1 MDTGTLVL
9 IAIIVVAVI
18 LLIRRMMPQQPSYS
32 QQGPNR
38 PQYNDPNISSHGGF
52 GGNQQSQQGYNRPQY
67 DDPNIESHG
76 GFGPSGGSHAT
87 SNSNFDQLSHGQT
100 KPNRYQEPVSN
111 ASSQRA
117 PDKAPESGRRNDDP
131 NVSSHGG
138 FGGQR

>member
-1 MDTGTLVL
+1 MDTGTLIL
-9 IAIIVVAVI
+9 IAIIVVAVV
-18 LLIRRMMPQQPSYS
+18 LLLKRLMPQQSPYS

-52 GGNQQSQQGYNRPQY
+52 GGNQQSQGYNRPQY

-76 GFGPSGGSHAT
+76 GFGPSGGSR
-87 SNSNFDQLSHGQT
+87 SKLDQLAQGQT
-100 KPNRYQEPVSN
+100 KPTYSR
-111 ASSQRA
+111 QRTVERG
-117 PDKAPESGRRNDDP
+117 PENGRRNDDP

>member
-1 MDTGTLVL
+1 MDTGTLIL
-9 IAIIVVAVI
+9 IAIIVIAVV
-18 LLIRRMMPQQPSYS
+18 LLIKRLMPQQSPYN

-76 GFGPSGGSHAT
+76 GFGPSGGSR
-87 SNSNFDQLSHGQT
+87 SNLDQLAHGQT
-100 KPNRYQEPVSN
+100 KPNRYEAPVSN
-111 ASSQRA
+111 RNSQERT

>member
-18 LLIRRMMPQQPSYS
+18 LLIRRMMPQQPSYT

-67 DDPNIESHG
+67 DDPNVESHG
-76 GFGPSGGSHAT
+76 GFGPSGGSRP
-87 SNSNFDQLSHGQT
+87 NLDQLAHGQT
-100 KPNRYQEPVSN
+100 KPNRYEAQTSSTSN
-111 ASSQRA
+111 NSSQHA
-117 PDKAPESGRRNDDP
+117 PDKAPENGRRNDDP

>member
-9 IAIIVVAVI
+9 IAIIVVAVV
-18 LLIRRMMPQQPSYS
+18 LLIRRLMPQQSPYN

-38 PQYNDPNISSHGGF
+38 PQYDDPNVSSHGGF
-52 GGNQQSQQGYNRPQY
+52 GGNQQTQQGYNRPQY

-76 GFGPSGGSHAT
+76 GFGPSGGSG
-87 SNSNFDQLSHGQT
+87 SRPNLDQLAHGQS
-100 KPNRYQEPVSN
+100 KPNTYEA
-111 ASSQRA
+111 ASSQRT
-117 PDKAPESGRRNDDP
+117 PEKAPETGRRNDDP

>member
-18 LLIRRMMPQQPSYS
+18 LLIRRLMPQQSPYS

-38 PQYNDPNISSHGGF
+38 PQYDDPNVSSHGGF
-52 GGNQQSQQGYNRPQY
+52 GGNQQSQQGNNRPQY

-76 GFGPSGGSHAT
+76 GFGPSGGSRP
-87 SNSNFDQLSHGQT
+87 NLDQLSHGQS
-100 KPNRYQEPVSN
+100 KPNRYEAT

-117 PDKAPESGRRNDDP
+117 PEKTPENGRRNDDP

>member
-1 MDTGTLVL
+1 MDTGTLIL

-18 LLIRRMMPQQPSYS
+18 LLIKRLMPQQSPYS

-52 GGNQQSQQGYNRPQY
+52 GGNQQQGIGNNRPQN

-76 GFGPSGGSHAT
+76 GFGTSGGSRP
-87 SNSNFDQLSHGQT
+87 NLDQLAHGQT
-100 KPNRYQEPVSN
+100 KPNRYEAPVSN
-111 ASSQRA
+111 SSSQKA
-117 PDKAPESGRRNDDP
+117 PDKAPESGRRNDDE

-138 FGGQR
+138 FGGQK